1 MVWYVPIE
9 REQREGMSLECKV
22 LVADDEQAIVSA
34 IAYALS
40 REGFQVETAADGE
53 EALRKVESFHPHVL
67 VLDVMMPKLSGYD
80 VCRKL
85 QDRKDITI
93 LLLTVK
99 NDIVDKLVGLELGAD
114 DYMTKPFDL
123 REVVARVKALC
134 RRLEKNTTNLQKDTV
149 VIGALQLHLEQR
161 TVLSHH
167 KEIVLT
173 PKEFDLLALL
183 LTNLKR
189 VFTREDLL
197 DLVWGMDY
205 EGGTRTVDI
214 HIQRLRAK
222 LGSDHQHLLQTV
234 YGVGYKAVGDST

>member
-1 MVWYVPIE
+1 ME
-9 REQREGMSLECKV
+9 FRV
-22 LVADDEQAIVSA
+22 LVADDEQAISSA
-34 IAYALS
+34 IAYALR

-53 EALRKVESFHPHVL
+53 EALHKTASFHPHAL
-67 VLDVMMPKLSGYD
+67 VLDVMMPKLTGYD

-85 QDRKDITI
+85 ENRKDIGI

-134 RRLEKNTTNLQKDTV
+134 RRLEKNAAPAEQTNTIHL
-149 VIGALQLHLEQR
+149 GALTLHLEQR
-161 TVLSHH
+161 ALFLHEEPIS
-167 KEIVLT
+167 LT

-183 LTNLKR
+183 LTHLKR
-189 VFTREDLL
+189 VYTREELL

-205 EGGTRTVDI
+205 DGGTRTVDI

-222 LGSDHQHLLQTV
+222 LGSEYQHLLQTV
-234 YGVGYKAVGDST
+234 YGIGYKAVGDL

>member
-1 MVWYVPIE
+1 MEY
-9 REQREGMSLECKV
+9 RV
-22 LVADDEQAIVSA
+22 LVADDEHAIAIA
-34 IAYALS
+34 IAYALK

-53 EALRKVESFHPHVL
+53 EALQKTDSFHPHAL
-67 VLDVMMPKLSGYD
+67 VLDVMMPKLTGYD

-85 QDRKDITI
+85 ENRKDIGI

-134 RRLEKNTTNLQKDTV
+134 RRLEKNTAPAEQANTIQL
-149 VIGALQLHLEQR
+149 GALALHLEQR
-161 TVLSHH
+161 TLVLHDTPIS
-167 KEIVLT
+167 LT

-183 LTNLKR
+183 LTHLKR
-189 VFTREDLL
+189 VYTREELL

-205 EGGTRTVDI
+205 DGGTRTVDI

-222 LGSDHQHLLQTV
+222 LGSEYQHLLQTV
-234 YGVGYKAVGDST
+234 YGIGYKAVGDL

>member
-1 MVWYVPIE
+1 MEY
-9 REQREGMSLECKV
+9 RV
-22 LVADDEQAIVSA
+22 LVADDELAIANA
-34 IAYALS
+34 IAYALK

-53 EALRKVESFHPHVL
+53 EALQKTASFHPHAL
-67 VLDVMMPKLSGYD
+67 VLDVMMPKLTGYD

-85 QDRKDITI
+85 ENRKDIGI

-134 RRLEKNTTNLQKDTV
+134 RRLEKNAAPAEPENTIHL
-149 VIGALQLHLEQR
+149 GALTLHLEQR
-161 TVLSHH
+161 ALLLHDEPIS
-167 KEIVLT
+167 LT

-183 LTNLKR
+183 LTHLKR
-189 VFTREDLL
+189 VYTREELL

-222 LGSDHQHLLQTV
+222 LGSEYQHLLQTV
-234 YGVGYKAVGDST
+234 YGIGYKAVGDL

>member
-1 MVWYVPIE
+1 M
-9 REQREGMSLECKV
+9 ECKV
-22 LVADDEQAIVSA
+22 VVADDEQTIVSA
-34 IAYALS
+34 IAYTLV
-40 REGFQVETAADGE
+40 REGFQVETATDGE

-123 REVVARVKALC
+123 REVVARVKALY
-134 RRLEKNTTNLQKDTV
+134 RRLEKNTAIQQKDA
-149 VIGALQLHLEQR
+149 VIVGALQLHLEQR
-161 TVLSHH
+161 TVFSHQQ
-167 KEIVLT
+167 EIVLT

-183 LTNLKR
+183 LTHLKR
-189 VFTREDLL
+189 VFTREELL

-222 LGSDHQHLLQTV
+222 LGREHQHLLQTV
-234 YGVGYKAVGDST
+234 YGFGYKAVGEPS